1 MRKGIDFYIRWGFII
16 FKYYKGNMKKHIITI
31 LAVTLFGCG
40 QQTEKSTEQS
50 KSAIDSL
57 SNKEQKYTIEKYNEN
72 EDETTDST
80 FSVGK
85 ETFKLT
91 VKNYTKGEHFIAD
104 TSDNVITLYKEEL
117 IDVVINDKTVTID
130 KSMFSNL
137 YDANTLYHSGFG
149 TATID
154 KIDKKNRKVLFKV
167 FCGYHNSDAGEMLN
181 FAVSFDG
188 KYEFINIDPLE
199 GEQ

>member
-1 MRKGIDFYIRWGFII
+1 
-16 FKYYKGNMKKHIITI
+16 MKKYI
-31 LAVTLFGCG
+31 LVISALSLFGCG
-40 QQTEKSTEQS
+40 QQTEKSTEAN
-50 KSAIDSL
+50 KAENDSL
-57 SNKEQKYTIEKYNEN
+57 VKKEQNYTIEKYNEN
-72 EDETTDST
+72 EDETKDSV

-85 ETFKLT
+85 ENFKLT
-91 VKNYTKGEHFIAD
+91 VKNYTKGEHTIAD
-104 TSDNVITLYKEEL
+104 TSDKLITLYKEEF
-117 IDVVINDKTVTID
+117 IDIIINDKTVTID

-149 TATID
+149 TASID

-181 FAVSFDG
+181 FSVSFDG
-188 KYEFINIDPLE
+188 KYEFINIDPPS